1 MKNFKYILV
10 QEYMNEIT
18 VFATNHETGYRFP
31 VKQYTETTKEKAV
44 NAYKAEYQLDDEY
57 PVLDW

>member
-1 MKNFKYILV
+1 MKNFKCILV

-18 VFATNHETGYRFP
+18 VFATNYKTGYRFP
-31 VKQYTETTKEKAV
+31 VKQYTGTTKEKAV

-57 PVLDW
+57 PVLEW

>member
-1 MKNFKYILV
+1 MKNFKCILV
-10 QEYMNEIT
+10 QEYWGEIT
-18 VFATNHETGYRFP
+18 VAAGNYETGYRFP
-31 VKQYTETTKEKAV
+31 VKQYTGTTKEKAV